1 MNIVN
6 INIEDV
12 HPYEKNPRINENG
25 IEAVAN
31 SIKEFGWQQP
41 IVVDRDHV
49 IIAGH
54 TRYFAAKHL
63 NLTEVPVV
71 IAEHLTPEQV
81 KAYRIADNKT
91 GELSEWDF
99 SLLSLELNDLQNANV
114 DLNSLGFQSEELEE
128 ILAGNNGNTVSE
140 GETDPESVPEAPET
154 AVSRPGEIYLLGK
167 HRLMCGDSTSA
178 EDVARL
184 MEGKQADMV
193 YTDPPYGISY
203 NGNPKGEEYE
213 MIENDDLRGGSL
225 TDFLRKVFQNLKA
238 VLRERGAF
246 YIWYAP
252 SNHIQ
257 FEQAIIDAGLRSKQI
272 LIWHKGMILGR
283 SNYHYA
289 HEPCFYGC
297 HANSNCDWFGD
308 CSQPTVWDVKR
319 DNRHSPLHPN
329 QKPPALAQ
337 IALFNSS
344 KPNHII
350 LDLFGGS
357 GSTVIAC
364 EQTGRVCRTM
374 ELDPKYCDVIRR
386 RWAEFTAGEGCDWQ
400 ALTPAVN
407 NGGNENE

>member
-6 INIEDV
+6 MNIEDV
-12 HPYEKNPRINENG
+12 HPYDKNPRINENG
-25 IEAVAN
+25 VEAVAN

-178 EDVARL
+178 EDVVRL
-184 MEGKQADMV
+184 MEGRQADMV

-203 NGNPKGEEYE
+203 NGNPKGEEYQ
-213 MIENDDLRGGSL
+213 MIENDDLRGNSL

-386 RWAEFTAGEGCDWQ
+386 RWAEFTSGEGCDWQ
-400 ALTPAVN
+400 SLTPAVA
-407 NGGNENE
+407 EVSQ

>member
-6 INIEDV
+6 MNIEDV
-12 HPYEKNPRINENG
+12 HPYDKNPRINENG
-25 IEAVAN
+25 VEAVAN

-41 IVVDRDHV
+41 IVVDRNHV

-114 DLNSLGFQSEELEE
+114 DLNSLGFQAEELEE
-128 ILAGNNGNTVSE
+128 ILAENNGNTVSE

-154 AVSRPGEIYLLGK
+154 AVSKLGEIYQLGK

-184 MEGKQADMV
+184 MEGRQADMV

-225 TDFLRKVFQNLKA
+225 TDFLRKVFQNLKT

-272 LIWHKGMILGR
+272 LIWYKGMILGR

-357 GSTVIAC
+357 GSTLIAC

-386 RWAEFTAGEGCDWQ
+386 RWAEFTAGENCDWQ

>member
-6 INIEDV
+6 MNIEDV
-12 HPYEKNPRINENG
+12 HPYDKNPRINENG
-25 IEAVAN
+25 VEAVAN

-154 AVSRPGEIYLLGK
+154 AVSRPGEIYQLGK

-178 EDVARL
+178 EDVVRL
-184 MEGKQADMV
+184 MEGRQADMV

-203 NGNPKGEEYE
+203 NGNPKGEEYQ
-213 MIENDDLRGGSL
+213 MIENDDLRGNSL

-386 RWAEFTAGEGCDWQ
+386 RWAEFTSGEGCDWQ
-400 ALTPAVN
+400 SLTPAVA
-407 NGGNENE
+407 EVSQ